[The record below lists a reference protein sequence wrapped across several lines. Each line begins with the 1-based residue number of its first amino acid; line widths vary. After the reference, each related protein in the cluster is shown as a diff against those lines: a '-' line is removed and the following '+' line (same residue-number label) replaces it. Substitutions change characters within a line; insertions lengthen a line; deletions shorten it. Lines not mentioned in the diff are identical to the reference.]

1 MLITLFLFNVTTN
14 MYIMEKY
21 AVTIDWLQTFG
32 YADVIKEGV
41 YGSRNYIFVIRLK
54 NIQTQLFKNVYQ
66 VMCKDREVAT
76 ILQVPRSSVLNIKS
90 TAIKLHNRVL
100 YCEKYIDILY
110 NLFEAINYEYKGITR
125 LDLALDCNF
134 LSEGRSVEGFI
145 RQYVTESQGSDK
157 HIIRRGNDR
166 FELFAVNDKKTKCK
180 MNGIKWGSP
189 HSKMRAYC
197 YNKTLE
203 LIEVKDKPWIRKF
216 WEENG
221 LISEVDEKALDE
233 LSSRKKR
240 YETEYRSLARYIQT
254 PVWRFEISIKAES
267 TDLLNMSTGELFRLS
282 PLYLE
287 HRDKIAQLFF
297 IYAEKVFHFRISNG
311 KRAIRNYD
319 RYTLWDAQESQTVK
333 PVNMSRYADTGRS
346 EKTCYNK
353 LMKLSEEYSDMS
365 DSLRGSISEAM
376 KFLLN
381 LSGVKSRIFK
391 LHDTLHA
398 LDSLRGRKF
407 IDHETHLYF
416 SLIKAVGDAHMSL
429 SEINAMYRFAVE
441 FTELSPIDVEV
452 ITACPPPKP
461 DELSIVW

>member
-1 MLITLFLFNVTTN
+1 
-14 MYIMEKY
+14 MYIMGNY

-32 YADVIKEGV
+32 HADVIEEGV
-41 YGSRNYIFVIRLK
+41 HTSRNYTFTIRLK

-66 VMCKDREVAT
+66 VICKDREVAT
-76 ILQVPRSSVLNIKS
+76 ILQVPRSSVLNIRS

-110 NLFEAINYEYKGITR
+110 NLFEAIGYEYKGITR

-134 LSEGRSVEGFI
+134 LSGGRSVEGFI
-145 RQYVTESQGSDK
+145 RQYVVESQGSDN
-157 HIIRRGNDR
+157 HIVRKGNDR
-166 FELFAVNDKKTKCK
+166 FELFAVNDKKSKCK

-189 HSKMRAYC
+189 NSKIRAYC

-203 LIEVKDKPWIRKF
+203 LIEVKDKPWIRQY

-221 LISEVDEKALDE
+221 LISAVNEKALED
-233 LSSRKKR
+233 LTAKKKR
-240 YETEYRSLARYIQT
+240 HETEYTSLAKYVQI

-287 HRDKIAQLFF
+287 HRDKITQLFF
-297 IYAEKVFHFRISNG
+297 IYAEKAFHFRISNG
-311 KRAIRNYD
+311 KRTVRNYD
-319 RYTLWDAQESQTVK
+319 RYMLWDAPDTQTVK
-333 PVNMSRYADTGRS
+333 PVNISRFADTGRS

-353 LMKLSEEYSDMS
+353 LMKLSEEYSDMA
-365 DSLRGSISEAM
+365 DSLKKSITETM
-376 KFLLN
+376 KFLIS

-398 LDSLRGRKF
+398 LDSLKGRKF

-416 SLIKAVGDAHMSL
+416 SLIKSIGDTRMTL
-429 SEINAMYRFAVE
+429 SEIDNMYQFAVE
-441 FTELSPIDVEV
+441 FTELNPIDIEN